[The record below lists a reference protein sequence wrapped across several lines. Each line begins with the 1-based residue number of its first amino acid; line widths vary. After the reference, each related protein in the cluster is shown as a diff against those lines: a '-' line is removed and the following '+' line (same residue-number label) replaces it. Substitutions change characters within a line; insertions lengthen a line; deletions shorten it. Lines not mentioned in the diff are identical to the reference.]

1 MLLAV
6 KLDAK
11 LSISRGAT
19 INASKAD
26 VTFRHKFLFRLND
39 RPDKDKWHVAGAL
52 LHGYINQSF
61 RCIRLS
67 MPVKH
72 DFVVLH
78 HSGCEVTRF

>member
-11 LSISRGAT
+11 VVRQQGERQSTLRE
-19 INASKAD
+19 AD
-26 VTFRHKFLFRLND
+26 VTFRHKFLFGLND

-78 HSGCEVTRF
+78 IQGVK